1 MIQISEVLLQECHIN
16 LFMSTNW
23 TLFLSLCQLITSQI
37 LILLGWRISDR
48 DWLSR
53 HFDWYWIWIICD
65 SGKSIKYITRLNP
78 QDYHFFC
85 DSGKSIKYIMNC
97 FSWKLSI
104 HLPIANER
112 IANSCSCG
120 AVTDKHDL
128 NCVPY
133 FVIAPWGENVE
144 IFIWDMLMLNI

>member
-1 MIQISEVLLQECHIN
+1 MSFCCTCYLWPLYKIMICNIY
-16 LFMSTNW
+16 
-23 TLFLSLCQLITSQI
+23 LS
-37 LILLGWRISDR
+37 ILLWKEKGVRWRYMQMIIPEIHG

-104 HLPIANER
+104 HLPIANGR